1 MGWEVRYH
9 LMGLQDKVH
18 RLEEW
23 EVRYQ
28 SKGLMASCK
37 RLDTIEES
45 AMEIDHEG
53 LKSMCKR
60 LDATEESVMGTD
72 LNGVKYKVIKQYQ
85 VVCEINLT
93 DEVIGK
99 MMGNPWKEFQWE
111 CHSMR

>member
-9 LMGLQDKVH
+9 LMGLQDKVR
-18 RLEEW
+18 RLEDL

-45 AMEIDHEG
+45 AMEIDHQG

-60 LDATEESVMGTD
+60 LGATEESVMGTD
-72 LNGVKYKVIKQYQ
+72 LNDVKYKVIEQYQ
-85 VVCEINLT
+85 VVCEINLK

-99 MMGNPWKEFQWE
+99 MMGNPWKEFQWG
-111 CHSMR
+111 CDNMR